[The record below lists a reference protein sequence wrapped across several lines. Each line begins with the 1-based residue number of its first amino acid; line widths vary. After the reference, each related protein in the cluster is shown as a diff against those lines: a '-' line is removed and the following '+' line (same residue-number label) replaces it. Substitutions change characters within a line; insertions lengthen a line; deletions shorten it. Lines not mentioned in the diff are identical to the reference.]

1 MREEDHLHPMEA
13 ELKLA
18 VPSGQGARLLQHP
31 AFRAAL
37 ASSPEEQHEV
47 TTYFDTPD
55 LALAREGFSLRVRR
69 TGERRVQTLKARNA
83 ANSVALRRGE
93 WEWPIEQDEPDL
105 GLLAQVP
112 PDQVPPGHIDGHLQ
126 PVSVTDIRRTLCGLH
141 LAGGTQVEAA
151 FDEGNILVGEAREP
165 VSELE
170 LELKAGAPGLLYRL
184 ALDLHAAVPLAVSA
198 ESKAERGA
206 RLKTGEAPA
215 VHKAADP
222 HLPHDADI
230 ADGVRRVIESC
241 LGQFVAN
248 RAAALAGSPEGV
260 HQTRISMRR
269 LRSALVLFDEHL
281 RRRAS
286 KRFDSKLK
294 RLGRVLGEARDWD
307 VFCLETLPAATKAA
321 PGKNW
326 AGLRKAADA
335 KRRSAHRRLRAKLS
349 GPAVTS
355 LVLELAAEGA
365 GEPGASALLKT
376 SARRSLAAEAPD
388 MLDRLARR
396 AAKRGRHLG
405 RLSEDELHALRKS
418 LKKLRYGMDF
428 LGGLY
433 GHKQVKSYVHHC
445 KELQEG
451 LGSFNDAAVAE
462 DLTRRLGGGDA
473 ARLAVPAE
481 AVARWGRERRA
492 KALQHLAGG
501 WKEFKAAAPFWR

>member
-1 MREEDHLHPMEA
+1 M
-13 ELKLA
+13 
-18 VPSGQGARLLQHP
+18 
-31 AFRAAL
+31 
-37 ASSPEEQHEV
+37 
-47 TTYFDTPD
+47 
-55 LALAREGFSLRVRR
+55 RVRR
-69 TGERRVQTLKARNA
+69 TGGRRVQTLKANGA

-105 GLLAQVP
+105 GLLAQLP
-112 PDQVPPGHIDGHLQ
+112 LDGAPPGRIDGHLQ
-126 PVSVTDIRRTLCGLH
+126 PVFVTDIRRTVCGLR
-141 LAGGTQVEAA
+141 LVGGTRAEAA
-151 FDEGNILVGEAREP
+151 LDEGGIAAGEAREP

-170 LELKAGAPGLLYRL
+170 LELKAGAPGPLYRL

-206 RLKTGEAPA
+206 RLRTGEAPA
-215 VHKAADP
+215 AHKAADP
-222 HLPHDADI
+222 HLPHDADV
-230 ADGVRRVIESC
+230 ADGMRRVVESC

-269 LRSALVLFDEHL
+269 LRSALMLFDAHL

-286 KRFDSKLK
+286 KRFDNRLR

-307 VFCLETLPAATKAA
+307 VFCLETLPAAAKAV
-321 PGKNW
+321 PGENW
-326 AGLRKAADA
+326 VGLREAAEA
-335 KRRSAHRRLRAKLS
+335 ERQLAHRRLRDELS
-349 GPAVTS
+349 GPAATG

-365 GEPGASALLKT
+365 GEPGASALLKR
-376 SARRSLAAEAPD
+376 SAHRSLATEAPD
-388 MLDRLARR
+388 MLDRLARK
-396 AAKRGRHLG
+396 AAKRGRRLE

-433 GHKQVKSYVHHC
+433 GHKQVKAYVHHC

-451 LGSFNDAAVAE
+451 LGSLNDAAVAE
-462 DLTRRLGGGDA
+462 SLAQRLGGGDP

-492 KALQHLAGG
+492 KAVRHLAGG
-501 WKEFKAAAPFWR
+501 WKEFKAASPFWR